1 LTKIETNAKEV
12 KKLKKILVL
21 LVVMAFMSIAV
32 SAFAATTTQNL
43 LVSASVAN
51 SCRITSVT
59 DVNFSTPY
67 DPTDASPN
75 DSGQGDFTFSC
86 TRGTNYDLY
95 ITGTRQMT
103 NGTDN
108 LSYQLYQEAA
118 RSNTWPAALPGVAG
132 TSANNAPV
140 TVGIYG
146 RIAAGQD
153 VGAGAYNG
161 TVVITVEY

>member
-1 LTKIETNAKEV
+1 M
-12 KKLKKILVL
+12 KKILVL

-32 SAFAATTTQNL
+32 SAFATTETQNL

-51 SCRITSVT
+51 SCRITSVA

-67 DPTDASPN
+67 DPTDTSPN
-75 DSGQGDFTFSC
+75 DSGQGNFAFRC

-108 LSYQLYQEAA
+108 LNYELYQEAA
-118 RSNTWPAALPGVAG
+118 RTNTWPSALPGVTG
-132 TSANNAPV
+132 TSASNAPV
-140 TVGIYG
+140 TVGLYG

-161 TVVITVEY
+161 TVVITVDY